1 LQGHVDASYA
11 DNYGDETD
19 NRRSTTGY
27 VFTLGGTAVSWKS
40 SKQKVVACS
49 TAESE
54 YIAAYEASREAICL
68 RRLLTDLGEAGSSSP
83 VVLHE
88 DNQACIKLSENPCA
102 AQRTKSMDVKYH
114 FLRQTVQEGKIK
126 LEYISTHDQ
135 LADIF
140 TKMLPQPQF
149 LKPRT
154 LLGLRNYIFP
164 QDEGSAKA
172 A

>member
-1 LQGHVDASYA
+1 MFESKPGSTLKFDFNAFGLQGYVDASYA

-88 DNQACIKLSENPCA
+88 DNQACIKSLTS
-102 AQRTKSMDVKYH
+102 RVGI
-114 FLRQTVQEGKIK
+114 LVQHNGQ
-126 LEYISTHDQ
+126 SPW
-135 LADIF
+135 
-140 TKMLPQPQF
+140 M
-149 LKPRT
+149 
-154 LLGLRNYIFP
+154 
-164 QDEGSAKA
+164 
-172 A
+172 